1 MAKKGFI
8 ARMIEG
14 PERSESYARST
25 LPTNRWSLGW
35 DVFKTNKAVRVESS
49 YSFML
54 SSVDSDIH
62 MVLYVQDGIC
72 GSATV
77 CAEFDRVSRIPA
89 IRRSRGSRN

>member
-35 DVFKTNKAVRVESS
+35 DVFKTNKGKLFGLNLLTLLCCLPLIAIFIWCYMYR
-49 YSFML
+49 
-54 SSVDSDIH
+54 
-62 MVLYVQDGIC
+62 
-72 GSATV
+72 TV
-77 CAEFDRVSRIPA
+77 FAAQQPFAQNLIGYP
-89 IRRSRGSRN
+89 GSRN